1 MGARDGG
8 GTEENGG
15 ARIDDVARV
24 YARRRAS
31 VGRREAGEGGTAREG
46 DGIEGVEKDDVER
59 GRCVAVRARGIT
71 DAMRGGGSTR
81 GFTEDDGDSATR
93 VPGAVVREEL
103 RVTRRNREWED
114 VRVSVTDDFEDDGAW
129 EERNETEWTVLSRVR
144 RPRAERRTRE
154 TGDGGG
160 GARGVLVLE
169 RRRADAE
176 SVRVAR

>member
-1 MGARDGG
+1 M
-8 GTEENGG
+8 
-15 ARIDDVARV
+15 
-24 YARRRAS
+24 
-31 VGRREAGEGGTAREG
+31 
-46 DGIEGVEKDDVER
+46 
-59 GRCVAVRARGIT
+59 
-71 DAMRGGGSTR
+71 
-81 GFTEDDGDSATR
+81 EDQR
-93 VPGAVVREEL
+93 
-103 RVTRRNREWED
+103 ED
-114 VRVSVTDDFEDDGAW
+114 VRVSVTDAFEDDGAR